1 MSLAFVLLESLLTV
15 TLAAHSMIDKEHLM
29 EYPYCG
35 KMQQPVKI
43 AGRVANS
50 KAAEEDYRW
59 VVLITRKNLR
69 KDGRTDEGRCS
80 GTVITE
86 RLVDKLHN
94 KSTSVSSGTN
104 YQATKLL

>member
-1 MSLAFVLLESLLTV
+1 MNIFQKAIDAYFVLLYAIFEYKNLCLAFVLLESLLTV
-15 TLAAHSMIDKEHLM
+15 SLAAHSMIDKEHLM

-59 VVLITRKNLR
+59 VVLIKRKNLR
-69 KDGRTDEGRCS
+69 TDGKFYKGNVLE
-80 GTVITE
+80 
-86 RLVDKLHN
+86 
-94 KSTSVSSGTN
+94 
-104 YQATKLL
+104 Q

>member
-50 KAAEEDYRW
+50 KIAEEDYRW
-59 VVLITRKNLR
+59 VVLITRTNLR
-69 KDGRTDEGRCS
+69 TDDRFDESRCS
-80 GTVITE
+80 GTVITQ
-86 RLVDKLHN
+86 RLVEKIHN
-94 KSTSVSSGTN
+94 KSTK
-104 YQATKLL
+104 QLKLNTYHF